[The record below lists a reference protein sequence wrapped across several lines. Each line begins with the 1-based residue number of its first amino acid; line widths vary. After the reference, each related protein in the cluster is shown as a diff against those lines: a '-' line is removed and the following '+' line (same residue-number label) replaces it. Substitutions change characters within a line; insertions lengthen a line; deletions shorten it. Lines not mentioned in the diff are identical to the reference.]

1 MRISVLG
8 MGYVGTVSA
17 ACLADRGHTL
27 IGVDTN
33 ESKIS
38 LLQAAKSPIV
48 EAGVD
53 NLLQEAH
60 ANNRLTATHDVQHAV
75 NNSDMSIICVG
86 TPSMKNGS
94 LNLEFVRKVCLEL
107 SQAIKEKDQWH
118 DVVVRSTMLPGSTDR
133 IVIPALQ
140 EFAGDVGDRYGLC
153 INPEFLREGSAVY
166 DFNNPPKTVVGCVN
180 EKTAK
185 AVENLFAGLP
195 GPMLNVNYR
204 VAECAKYVDNV
215 WHALKV
221 SFANEIGRISRASD
235 IDSREVM
242 AIFKQDKKLN
252 ISENYL
258 SPGFAF
264 GGSCLPKDL
273 RAFAYHARQH
283 DVSAPVIEAIL
294 ASNIE
299 HIDHGMQLIQATE
312 GKKIGVL
319 GFAFKAGTDDLRE
332 SPIVD
337 VIERL
342 LGKGYKLKIFDNS
355 VNIARLS
362 GANREHLML
371 RIPHITDLMVNSV
384 EDVFA
389 DNETI
394 IIGNNAREIESIPIS
409 LWQGVNVVDLAG
421 CLSDDVRM
429 AAKAYT
435 GPGWP

>member
-33 ESKIS
+33 EGKIR

-48 EAGVD
+48 EAEVEK
-53 NLLQEAH
+53 LLQEAH
-60 ANNRLTATHDVQHAV
+60 AANRLTATQDVRDAV
-75 NNSDMSIICVG
+75 RNSDMSIVCVG
-86 TPSMKNGS
+86 TPSLKNGS

-107 SQAIKEKDQWH
+107 SQAIKEKGQWH
-118 DVVVRSTMLPGSTDR
+118 DVVVRSTMLPGSTDS

-140 EFAGDVGDRYGLC
+140 EFAGDVGDQFGLC

-166 DFNNPPKTVVGCVN
+166 DFNNPPKTVIGCVT
-180 EKTAK
+180 EKTAET
-185 AVENLFAGLP
+185 VEKLFADLP
-195 GPMLNVNYR
+195 GPILNVDYK

-221 SFANEIGRISRASD
+221 SFANEIGRVSRASD

-242 AIFKQDKKLN
+242 AIFKKDKKLN

-294 ASNIE
+294 ASNVE
-299 HIDHGMQLIQATE
+299 HIDHGMQLIHAS
-312 GKKIGVL
+312 GSKNIGVV

-362 GANREHLML
+362 GANRDHLML

-389 DNETI
+389 NSETI
-394 IIGNNAREIESIPIS
+394 VIGNNASEIESVPMS
-409 LWQGVNVVDLAG
+409 LWQGVNIVDLVG

-429 AAKAYT
+429 AAKSYA

>member
-53 NLLQEAH
+53 DLLQEAH
-60 ANNRLTATHDVQHAV
+60 SANRLSATQDVRLAV
-75 NNSDMSIICVG
+75 RNSDMSIVCVG
-86 TPSMKNGS
+86 TPSLPNGS
-94 LNLEFVRKVCLEL
+94 LNLDFVKRVCLQL
-107 SQAIKEKDQWH
+107 GQAIKEKNEWH
-118 DVVVRSTMLPGSTDR
+118 DVVVRSTMLPGSTDN
-133 IVIPALQ
+133 IVIPALR
-140 EFAGDVGDRYGLC
+140 EVAGEVGERYGLC
-153 INPEFLREGSAVY
+153 INPEFLREGTAVY

-180 EKTAK
+180 ETTAK
-185 AVENLFAGLP
+185 TVENLFAGLP
-195 GPMLNVNYR
+195 GPMLNVDYK

-221 SFANEIGRISRASD
+221 AFANEIGRISRATN
-235 IDSREVM
+235 IDSRDVM

-273 RAFAYHARQH
+273 RAFAYHARQL
-283 DVSAPVIEAIL
+283 DVAAPVIDAIL
-294 ASNIE
+294 TSNSE
-299 HIDHGMQLIQATE
+299 HIDHGMQLIHAT
-312 GKKIGVL
+312 GSKKIGVL

-332 SPIVD
+332 SPIVE

-362 GANREHLML
+362 GANRDHLML

-384 EDVFA
+384 EEVFS
-389 DNETI
+389 DSETI
-394 IIGNNAREIESIPIS
+394 VIGNSAPEIESVPIS
-409 LWQGVNVVDLAG
+409 LWNGVNVVDLVG
-421 CLSDDVRM
+421 CLTDEVRM
-429 AAKAYT
+429 AAKSHA